1 MLDRLIGATSEAG
14 VSESRESGASVRPM
28 AAPFYNKTLRA
39 SLRTDGGASGYSLGF
54 VRCKRQRLSRPS
66 MR

>member
-1 MLDRLIGATSEAG
+1 MASEAG
-14 VSESRESGASVRPM
+14 VSESRKSGASVRPM

-39 SLRTDGGASGYSLGF
+39 SLRTDGEVSGHSLGF